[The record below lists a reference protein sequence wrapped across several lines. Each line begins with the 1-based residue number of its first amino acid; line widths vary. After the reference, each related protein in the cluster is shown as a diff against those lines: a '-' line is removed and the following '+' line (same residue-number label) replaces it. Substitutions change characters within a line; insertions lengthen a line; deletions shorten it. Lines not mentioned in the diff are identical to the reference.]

1 MTMTG
6 AGIIRLDV
14 PRYGGDLDA
23 AASYLDR
30 LEYAA
35 VKTKYNAKRQWQ
47 AVSLR
52 GFSDDPLDILKP
64 NVLGSRQRGEVG
76 LRDTALMEVPE
87 LQPLKEIASCLPTD
101 CERVRVM
108 RLEAGTQ
115 ISKHT
120 DKIDKAIGLDDG
132 QVARIHIPI
141 RTHPHVV
148 FSVWQDKVK
157 RNYFLQRGAFYF
169 TNVVLPHSVK
179 NNWTQDRLHLVVDC
193 YVNDDL
199 RALIRRSAGDAVV
212 S

>member
-1 MTMTG
+1 MTE

-14 PRYGGDLDA
+14 PRHVGDLDA

-30 LEYAA
+30 LDYAA

-64 NVLGSRQRGEVG
+64 NVLGSRQRDEGG
-76 LRDTALMEVPE
+76 LRDTALRKVPD
-87 LQPLKEIASCLPTD
+87 LQPLNEIVACLPTE

-120 DKIDKAIGLDDG
+120 DKIDKAIGLNDG
-132 QVARIHIPI
+132 QVARVHIPI
-141 RTHPHVV
+141 RTHPFVV
-148 FSVWQDKVK
+148 FSIWEDKVK
-157 RNYFLQRGAFYF
+157 RNYFLQRGCFYF
-169 TNVVLPHSVK
+169 TNVVLPHSVT
-179 NNWTQDRLHLVVDC
+179 NNWTMDRLHLVVDC

-199 RALIRRSAGDAVV
+199 RTLIRRSAEAIPTVH
-212 S
+212 